1 MFRQNVF
8 ILWKDLISL
17 IISCTSN
24 YILCVLFIW
33 KNCYVHYKNL
43 IIKLYYK
50 LFRIIIEKWGSKYMG
65 KLFLIV
71 LLLNISAVKWWFVFK
86 TSYTFYSSY
95 LVSKWTPISGSIHLY
110 LELRVYTTFSKKGT
124 YFLTD
129 FVIKNFLY
137 IAHMKKTCKYR
148 ILGLNTVI
156 SIKPQYFHDC
166 I

>member
-110 LELRVYTTFSKKGT
+110 LELHVYTTFSKKGT
-124 YFLTD
+124 YFWLTLSLKI
-129 FVIKNFLY
+129 FY
-137 IAHMKKTCKYR
+137 ILRTWKKSANTGY
-148 ILGLNTVI
+148 LGLTL
-156 SIKPQYFHDC
+156 S
-166 I
+166 